1 MLAELSAATGRAT
14 VDAQYPLHLV
24 SRRMAKVMNTPTPAR
39 PPKTPAFNWLNV
51 HPEDLARHGLASDDI
66 AEVVSAE
73 SAVTCVVKADDTMR
87 PGVVSMTH
95 MFGGLPN
102 DHDVIRDGSS
112 VNQLTSDDVV
122 YDRFSG
128 QPRMSNVPVRLR
140 TCSATGESRQ
150 SVDSK

>member
-1 MLAELSAATGRAT
+1 
-14 VDAQYPLHLV
+14 
-24 SRRMAKVMNTPTPAR
+24 MAKMMNTPTPAR
-39 PPKTPAFNWLNV
+39 PPKTPASNWLNV
-51 HPEDLARHGLASDDI
+51 HPEDLARHGLASGDI

-112 VNQLTSDDVV
+112 VNQLTSDDDV

-140 TCSATGESRQ
+140 TCFATGESRQ

>member
-1 MLAELSAATGRAT
+1 
-14 VDAQYPLHLV
+14 
-24 SRRMAKVMNTPTPAR
+24 
-39 PPKTPAFNWLNV
+39 
-51 HPEDLARHGLASDDI
+51 
-66 AEVVSAE
+66 
-73 SAVTCVVKADDTMR
+73 VKADDTMR